1 MIPVDGNFIVLFFI
15 GVAFF
20 LLVFFVVFNMG
31 FRYRRKKR
39 EHEQLKEKFDEQV
52 MRSQLEIQE
61 QTLQFISRE
70 IHDNLGQVAS
80 IIKINLNTIKVQD
93 IEQTSEKIKNTKEL
107 VKQLITD
114 LKLLSTSLNTD
125 KILQRGLMSALQAE
139 VEKINKLQI
148 FNVRLE
154 QADNTPEIK
163 NNNAIIIF
171 RMCQEILNNSM
182 KHSEAKNIIIS
193 SHFKNDTFYL
203 SIEDDGIGFNLAEIL
218 ANHEKSGNGL
228 VNLQSRAKVING
240 KVEFISSPGNG
251 SKTLIN
257 ITL

>member
-1 MIPVDGNFIVLFFI
+1 MKTADGDFIALFFI
-15 GVAFF
+15 GLAFF
-20 LLVFFVVFNMG
+20 FLIFIVVVTIG
-31 FRYRRKKR
+31 IRYRRKKKD
-39 EHEQLKEKFDEQV
+39 HEQLKEKFDEQV
-52 MRSQLEIQE
+52 MQSQIEIQE
-61 QTLQFISRE
+61 QTLQSISRE

-80 IIKINLNTIKVQD
+80 LIKINLNTIKVQD
-93 IEQTSEKIKNTKEL
+93 SEQASEKIKSTKEL
-107 VKQLITD
+107 IKQLITD

-125 KILQRGLMSALQAE
+125 KILQRGFISALQAE
-139 VEKINKLQI
+139 VEKINKLQLVNI
-148 FNVRLE
+148 RLE
-154 QADNTPEIK
+154 QADHTPDIK
-163 NNNAIIIF
+163 NNKAIILF